1 MPIEVIDE
9 IVPKNDGKFAL
20 MQAKHIEMP
29 NGSRLSEFGIAYPTV
44 NGTTVTLPLVD
55 DKFFSLEPETFYVF
69 GTVDSMPVFCNDPG
83 DGRAHE
89 FAFEFTPSEHFTGM
103 EFAEG
108 QSPQWANFLHF
119 SPGKP
124 CQVSIVRGIG
134 VCISVL

>member
-83 DGRAHE
+83 TVGLTSSLLSSHPRSISQAWNLRRVSHRNGP
-89 FAFEFTPSEHFTGM
+89 AF
-103 EFAEG
+103 
-108 QSPQWANFLHF
+108 
-119 SPGKP
+119 
-124 CQVSIVRGIG
+124 
-134 VCISVL
+134 CISVRVSRARSPS